1 MTSECLSHQV
11 ASTADGAIACADGT
25 SQWITG
31 PLARAHAQLL
41 RAASQAILVGSGTAL
56 ADAPRLT
63 VRLPEEQVP
72 TGWLP
77 PRANPLRILLDA
89 RGRVMGGPLL
99 ETKLAPTLVFTT
111 AASRGNAARAAW
123 AAAGVEVCEV
133 AAETQWPLDETQPAT
148 SQTSRYHIRQPAGDE
163 TQAAGASANGSGV
176 SVGALS
182 DGGDG
187 VALGAVLDELG
198 ARGIIQLMVEG
209 GGAVHGAFLSTPG
222 LAQQL
227 RLYIGATALGS
238 TSRRWIQA
246 PIASTIN
253 EAPRWKLLDLERL
266 GEDVCVDYALE

>member
-133 AAETQWPLDETQPAT
+133 APETQWPLDETQAAT

>member
-1 MTSECLSHQV
+1 LIATDDLPCMRVLT
-11 ASTADGAIACADGT
+11 TAC
-25 SQWITG
+25 S
-31 PLARAHAQLL
+31 
-41 RAASQAILVGSGTAL
+41 
-56 ADAPRLT
+56 RLT

-77 PRANPLRILLDA
+77 PRANPLRVLLDA
-89 RGRVMGGPLL
+89 RGRVTGGPLL
-99 ETKLAPTLVFTT
+99 ETALAPTLVFTT

-123 AAAGVEVCEV
+123 AAAGVEVFEV
-133 AAETQWPLDETQPAT
+133 AA
-148 SQTSRYHIRQPAGDE
+148 E

-176 SVGALS
+176 SVGAGS